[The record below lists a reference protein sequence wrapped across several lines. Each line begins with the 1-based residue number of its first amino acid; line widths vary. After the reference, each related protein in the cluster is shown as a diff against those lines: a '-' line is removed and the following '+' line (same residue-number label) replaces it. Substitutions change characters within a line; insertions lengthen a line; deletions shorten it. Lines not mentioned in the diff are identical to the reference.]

1 MAWQPVHR
9 KLSDLGDRLDHMA
22 HELPERCRRLLRLQQ
37 GIIASRQAEQAGLSA
52 RRIEVL
58 VRTRRW
64 QRLGF
69 GVYAA
74 FTGEPPRDAQLWAAV
89 LRAGQHA
96 LLSYQTA
103 AELNGLIDNPSRL
116 IHVTIPVSRSIR
128 PINGVVIHR
137 SARALEARD
146 GHLLPPRT
154 MVEETVLDLTQLA
167 TSFDDVVSLLARSC
181 QRQLTS
187 PVLLTM
193 SMERRPKMR
202 WRTEIGMALRD
213 VAHGVH
219 SPLEYRYL
227 RDVER
232 AHGLPASDR
241 QAAAWQGRVVR
252 RDVLYRRYRV
262 VVELDGAASHPD
274 EQRWRDKRRDNAAA
288 ADGLITLRYGWA
300 DVTQRPCQAAR
311 EVGAVLRR
319 QGWPDS
325 LRTCHRCREQL
336 S

>member
-1 MAWQPVHR
+1 
-9 KLSDLGDRLDHMA
+9 MA
-22 HELPERCRRLLRLQQ
+22 HELPERCCRLLRLQQ

-52 RRIEVL
+52 RRMEVL
-58 VRTRRW
+58 VRTGRW
-64 QRLGF
+64 QRVGF

-74 FTGEPPRDAQLWAAV
+74 FTGGLSRDAQLWAAV
-89 LRAGQHA
+89 LRAGKPA

-103 AELNGLIDNPSRL
+103 AELNGLIDKPSRL
-116 IHVTIPVSRSIR
+116 IHVTIPASRHVGS
-128 PINGVVIHR
+128 INGVVIHR

-154 MVEETVLDLTQLA
+154 MIEETVLDLAQLA

-193 SMERRPKMR
+193 SMEMRPKMR
-202 WRTEIGMALRD
+202 WRKEIGMALRD

-232 AHGLPASDR
+232 AHGLPDSDR

-252 RDVLYRRYRV
+252 RDVLYRRYRM

-274 EQRWRDKRRDNAAA
+274 EQRWKDKWRDNAAA

-300 DVTQRPCQAAR
+300 DVTERPCRTAR
-311 EVGAVLRR
+311 EVAAVLHSR
-319 QGWPDS
+319 GWPGP